1 MRMRFWILLS
11 GLLVSL
17 PALYAVAAPSKQVQ
31 SSDEK
36 IKGYFAEG
44 LQRQQ
49 EKRYP
54 EAIMVYRRAIKLDA
68 NQPETLN
75 NLGFCY
81 KQMREYKKAVEY
93 YKQALALKPDL
104 AEAHEYLGEAYVQ
117 LGQLALAKQE
127 YETLLKL
134 DPKEAKELR
143 EKIEAKTSPSAS

>member
-1 MRMRFWILLS
+1 MRIRYLALLF
-11 GLLVSL
+11 GLLVSM
-17 PALYAVAAPSKQVQ
+17 PAPYAVAAPSKQVQ

-36 IKGYFAEG
+36 IKGYFGEG

-54 EAIMVYRRAIKLDA
+54 EAIMVYRRAIKLDP

-81 KQMREYKKAVEY
+81 KQMRDYKKAIEC
-93 YKQALALKPDL
+93 YKQALTLKPGL
-104 AEAHEYLGEAYVQ
+104 AEAHEYLGETYVE
-117 LGQLALAKQE
+117 LGELELAKQE

-134 DPKEAKELR
+134 DPKEAKELY
-143 EKIEAKTSPSAS
+143 EKIEAKTTPTAS

>member
-1 MRMRFWILLS
+1 MRMRLLILLFS
-11 GLLVSL
+11 ILVSA
-17 PALYAVAAPSKQVQ
+17 PVPYAAAAPSKQVQ

-36 IKGYFAEG
+36 IKGYFGEG

-54 EAIMVYRRAIKLDA
+54 EAIMVYRRAIKLDP

-81 KQMREYKKAVEY
+81 KQMRDYKKAIEC
-93 YKQALALKPDL
+93 YKQALTLKPGL
-104 AEAHEYLGEAYVQ
+104 AEAHEYLGETYVE
-117 LGQLALAKQE
+117 LGELELAKQE

-134 DPKEAKELR
+134 NPEEAKELH
-143 EKIEAKTSPSAS
+143 EKIETKTSPSAS